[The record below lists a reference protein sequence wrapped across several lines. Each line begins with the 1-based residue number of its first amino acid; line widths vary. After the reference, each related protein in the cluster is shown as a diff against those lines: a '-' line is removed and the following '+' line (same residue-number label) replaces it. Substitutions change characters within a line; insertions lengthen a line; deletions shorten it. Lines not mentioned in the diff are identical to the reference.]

1 MLRIKYLGVIINDK
15 LKWCE
20 LISYVKNKVS
30 WSGVIINKVSW
41 CTNLNGVN
49 SYHMLRIKYLGVI
62 INDKLKWCELISYVK
77 NKVSWCNYK

>member
-15 LKWCE
+15 LKC
-20 LISYVKNKVS
+20 
-30 WSGVIINKVSW
+30 
-41 CTNLNGVN
+41 VN

-77 NKVSWCNYK
+77 NKVSWCNNKSQT